1 MYRCRV
7 ALVRNNL
14 FGILSAVVLAL
25 APFQAAHGARD
36 ATDATYYTLNTAN
49 GLNSNRVLQMAQ
61 LDDGRIVVYSGSGI
75 DVYDG
80 QRFTRAPVAD
90 SGWVGLPAYGGH
102 THLYV
107 DSGDMLWIKEHRRM
121 TCVDLR
127 RMRQCRD
134 LARKLGDDVAD
145 FFVDSRRRRWVVR
158 ADSLCLDGGRLALGL
173 PAGAGRLQDMD
184 AVGGVVY
191 AFFDTGRV
199 VEYSEDGRMVHECTP
214 FAGDEWRGYRRTS
227 LLAAWRD
234 SVFYQVRTGG
244 RGRCCW
250 LTCWVPGRGAR

>member
-1 MYRCRV
+1 M
-7 ALVRNNL
+7 RNNL

-49 GLNSNRVLQMAQ
+49 GLSSNRVLQMAQ

-158 ADSLCLDGGRLALGL
+158 ADS
-173 PAGAGRLQDMD
+173 M
-184 AVGGVVY
+184 
-191 AFFDTGRV
+191 
-199 VEYSEDGRMVHECTP
+199 
-214 FAGDEWRGYRRTS
+214 
-227 LLAAWRD
+227 
-234 SVFYQVRTGG
+234 
-244 RGRCCW
+244 
-250 LTCWVPGRGAR
+250 